1 MRKEL
6 EVIIRRRE
14 ITEEDYG
21 DIRTE
26 GKRNIRRWEMNGRR
40 ENEKI
45 RKEEEEKNR
54 RRG

>member
-26 GKRNIRRWEMNGRR
+26 GKRIQFNSKTLYWDRITVNTLL
-40 ENEKI
+40 
-45 RKEEEEKNR
+45 
-54 RRG
+54 